1 MRSGRPL
8 RGRTPLGGISEPCEM
23 MPLWGPPKKGGDSAE
38 SDLAHGVSAACLR
51 DSQSAIVLQSALVT
65 FQRVGTHTYVRSR
78 MRGGRALAGWRRSK
92 KSWQQDGGAEAG
104 DSALPLAR
112 RPRCRRRRPLDV
124 RLTPR
129 AGSGERANCSF
140 PWPGTGIGVRVCL
153 LRPRKGVKSE
163 KKKKGRESGRP
174 SVIQDTHSQCNE

>member
-1 MRSGRPL
+1 MSLQPAFGNLNQQLFCKAHSSHFSGWAL
-8 RGRTPLGGISEPCEM
+8 THTFGAACGGRT
-23 MPLWGPPKKGGDSAE
+23 
-38 SDLAHGVSAACLR
+38 
-51 DSQSAIVLQSALVT
+51 
-65 FQRVGTHTYVRSR
+65 
-78 MRGGRALAGWRRSK
+78 LAGWRRSK

-112 RPRCRRRRPLDV
+112 GPRCRLRRPLDV

-163 KKKKGRESGRP
+163 KKKKVRESGRP
-174 SVIQDTHSQCNE
+174 SVIQDTHSQCNECRGPCCPPPPSIEFKFESMRARFPAAPRQCAPLLVPWRR